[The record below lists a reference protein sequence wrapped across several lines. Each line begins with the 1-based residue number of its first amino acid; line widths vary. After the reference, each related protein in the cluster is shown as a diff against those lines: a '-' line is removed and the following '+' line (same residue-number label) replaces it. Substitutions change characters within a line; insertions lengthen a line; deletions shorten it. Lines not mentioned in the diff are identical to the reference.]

1 MVLTFIVLAM
11 NFLQPTTKS
20 YAQEVIAVVASD
32 DVGPQFNRELDCLAQ
47 NIYYEAASESY
58 EGKLAVAQV
67 TVNRTNSGKFPT
79 SICGVVKQKNVIN
92 GALVCQFSWVC
103 NKLNTA
109 IRNKYEWDEAVL
121 VARKALT
128 EPYVHDTMYK
138 SNALYY
144 HASYVHPGWNLTK
157 ITSVG
162 NHIFYK
168 EKI

>member
-1 MVLTFIVLAM
+1 MSYKQKMSSTLVMVLTFIILAM

-47 NIYYEAASESY
+47 NIYYEAATESY

-92 GALVCQFSWVC
+92 GALV
-103 NKLNTA
+103 
-109 IRNKYEWDEAVL
+109 
-121 VARKALT
+121 
-128 EPYVHDTMYK
+128 
-138 SNALYY
+138 
-144 HASYVHPGWNLTK
+144 
-157 ITSVG
+157 
-162 NHIFYK
+162 
-168 EKI
+168 